1 VVIFC
6 VAYRDCVVRREPKN
20 VQGVPEA
27 STLADRL
34 LEHHE
39 APSVEEDYERQLQLS
54 DGGKDCWRCASVCLD
69 NALAGSEGDSP
80 SLQFVEKGLRRKTTE
95 DACLTGGKR
104 EDGTILG
111 DYRIDETEISAETP
125 EVREDSTSC
134 DDNND
139 AASTGFGDGRL
150 DPRGRQTVLCNRPII
165 IECEHTEFHRS
176 PAGHAVTITLALD
189 G

>member
-1 VVIFC
+1 
-6 VAYRDCVVRREPKN
+6 
-20 VQGVPEA
+20 
-27 STLADRL
+27 L

-39 APSVEEDYERQLQLS
+39 AAAVEEDYERQLQLS
-54 DGGKDCWRCASVCLD
+54 DGGKDCRGCASVCLD

-80 SLQFVEKGLRRKTTE
+80 SLQFVEKALRRKTTE
-95 DACLTGGKR
+95 DARLTVGKR

-111 DYRIDETEISAETP
+111 DYRIDETEIAAEPP

-134 DDNND
+134 DDNHD
-139 AASTGFGDGRL
+139 SASTGFGDGRL

-165 IECEHTEFHRS
+165 IKCEHTEFHRS